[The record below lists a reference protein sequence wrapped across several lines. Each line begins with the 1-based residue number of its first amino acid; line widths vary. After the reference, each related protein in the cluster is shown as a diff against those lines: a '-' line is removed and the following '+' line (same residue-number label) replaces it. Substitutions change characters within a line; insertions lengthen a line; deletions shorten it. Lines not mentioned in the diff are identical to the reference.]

1 MTRTTRWVDRWSILA
16 SAPFPWRIC
25 HREIVLTE
33 VARECID
40 LHGRHHKSPL
50 PAPRYCSR
58 PRLAK
63 SVLAVSS
70 PASLPLSE
78 SGHFVCE
85 FNRAHRVLP
94 TDLTSFLDPFPC
106 RVGIAVLASRSKEE
120 RTRDFSIFLRPAT
133 GTQVGPRSPS
143 NKLHPRQAPARACF
157 FVGGPSPGDLVGHTY
172 AEVCDENL
180 SD

>member
-120 RTRDFSIFLRPAT
+120 RTRDFSIFLRPAYRDP
-133 GTQVGPRSPS
+133 GRAALSFKQPSSSPGAGPR
-143 NKLHPRQAPARACF
+143 LLFCRRTIAR
-157 FVGGPSPGDLVGHTY
+157 
-172 AEVCDENL
+172 
-180 SD
+180 